1 MNYNITKHIIV
12 LFISINIVI
21 AQFINVETNIDL
33 RQIRENDRFY
43 FDNFRED
50 VTNFFIL
57 NTFGT
62 DLEYL
67 ELSSN
72 VHIIIESIIDNNNQ
86 KIINAQVVITNR
98 SDIMMTL
105 KSFSFPINELKNI
118 SYNPNSFSPL
128 NSLLEFIAQILIA
141 NEIDTYESKGG
152 NEHYN
157 IALSISQIG
166 KESDYSKGWHE
177 RWRKCKQIQE
187 NFFLRDMKYYYFLSY
202 EDWFNEDLESLKNN
216 VDLLHN
222 AIELNS
228 NFIGI
233 DNNTINFFKAFSKN
247 IIQYYSTLNFKE
259 KLSFLSEYDIDNKA
273 LYLRAIE
280 QLEK

>member
-128 NSLLEFIAQILIA
+128 NSLLEFIAHILIA
-141 NEIDTYESKGG
+141 NETSGKYEY
-152 NEHYN
+152 NEGLN
-157 IALSISQIG
+157 I
-166 KESDYSKGWHE
+166 E
-177 RWRKCKQIQE
+177 
-187 NFFLRDMKYYYFLSY
+187 
-202 EDWFNEDLESLKNN
+202 
-216 VDLLHN
+216 
-222 AIELNS
+222 
-228 NFIGI
+228 
-233 DNNTINFFKAFSKN
+233 
-247 IIQYYSTLNFKE
+247 
-259 KLSFLSEYDIDNKA
+259 
-273 LYLRAIE
+273 
-280 QLEK
+280 